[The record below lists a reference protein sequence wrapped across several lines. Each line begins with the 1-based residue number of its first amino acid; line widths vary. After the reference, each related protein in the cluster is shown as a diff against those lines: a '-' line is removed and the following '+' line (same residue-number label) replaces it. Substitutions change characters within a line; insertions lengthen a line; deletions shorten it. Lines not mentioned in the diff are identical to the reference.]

1 MTQRIGILGGTFNPI
16 HNGHLAAAEE
26 VRLRLKL
33 DMILFVPSFLPPHK
47 QEETVPPAEQRL
59 EMVRLAIAGNAHFA
73 LSDIEIQRGG
83 ASYTVDTIE
92 ALRRAWSDA
101 ELYFII
107 GIDAFLD
114 IQAWRQWRKLL
125 SLCHFVVIAR
135 PGYRF
140 GDLIRLDFLNSAAA
154 ELLKIDQ
161 GAVPGVVVNAGAF
174 SIYLENLPLHDISST
189 EIRKAVKQGKDIKY
203 FLPDTVLTYI
213 IKARIYA

>member
-1 MTQRIGILGGTFNPI
+1 MTQRIGVFGGTFNPI

-33 DMILFVPSFLPPHK
+33 DMILFVPSSLPPHK
-47 QEETVPPAEQRL
+47 HEEALPTAEHRL

-83 ASYTVDTIE
+83 KSYTIDTIE
-92 ALRRAWSDA
+92 ALRQAWSDA
-101 ELYFII
+101 ELFFIT

-114 IQAWRQWRKLL
+114 IQTWYQWRKLL

-135 PGYRF
+135 PGYHF
-140 GDLIRLDFLNSAAA
+140 VDLVRLDFLNSAAG

-161 GAVPGVVVNAGAF
+161 GAVPGAIVSAGAF

-189 EIRKAVKQGKDIKY
+189 EIRTAAKQGKDIKY

-213 IKARIYA
+213 IKKRLYA

>member
-1 MTQRIGILGGTFNPI
+1 MKIGIFGGTFNPV

-33 DMILFVPSFLPPHK
+33 DTILFVPSSLPPHK
-47 QEETVPPAEQRL
+47 QEEEVPPAAQRL

-83 ASYTVDTIE
+83 KSYTVDTIE
-92 ALRRAWSDA
+92 ALRQAWPNA
-101 ELYFII
+101 ELYFIT

-114 IQAWRQWRKLL
+114 IQAWYQWRKLL
-125 SLCHFVVIAR
+125 GLCHFVVIAR
-135 PGYRF
+135 PGYHF
-140 GDLIRLDFLNSAAA
+140 VDLVRLDFLNSAAG

-161 GAVPGVVVNAGAF
+161 GTIPGAVVSAGAF
-174 SIYLENLPLHDISST
+174 SIYLENLPLHDIAST
-189 EIRKAVKQGKDIKY
+189 DIRKAVKLGKDVKY

-213 IKARIYA
+213 IKKRIYA